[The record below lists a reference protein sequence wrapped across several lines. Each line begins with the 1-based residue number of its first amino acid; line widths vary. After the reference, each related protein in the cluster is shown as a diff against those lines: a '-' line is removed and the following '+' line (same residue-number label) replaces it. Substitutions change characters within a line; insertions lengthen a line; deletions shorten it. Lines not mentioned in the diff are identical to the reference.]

1 MLREN
6 DHSAETGRNIP
17 NEASIDGEPFN
28 VALISAVEEDRAQS
42 VGTHPVL
49 SVYEV
54 PLGETWEVR
63 EAEVVELLVEVSG
76 LISVLLE
83 LVGFDR
89 V

>member
-1 MLREN
+1 M
-6 DHSAETGRNIP
+6 
-17 NEASIDGEPFN
+17 
-28 VALISAVEEDRAQS
+28 
-42 VGTHPVL
+42 L

-76 LISVLLE
+76 LISVLLV